1 MSDVQIVIAMPD
13 EEKAALID
21 WYDAAAQRANEF
33 TDSCVQILVE
43 KHRAVPELIKRD
55 IFFDTAIGR
64 LMDGKELDEPQAFV
78 ERAIRIY
85 RAECLGL

>member
-1 MSDVQIVIAMPD
+1 MSDVQMVILMP
-13 EEKAALID
+13 EEGKAALIN
-21 WYDAAAQRANEF
+21 WWDAAAQQANEF
-33 TDSCVQILVE
+33 TDACVQILVE
-43 KHRAVPELIKRD
+43 KHKAVRELIKRD
-55 IFFDTAIGR
+55 IFFDTSIGR